1 MALQNGQNFRNYE
14 TLAGVAAFVHAAEQ
28 GGFAAAGRILGLS
41 GSAVGKA
48 VGRLEARLG
57 VRLLNRTTRKV
68 TLTGPGAEFFRRARN
83 ILAELDEAEQVLA
96 EQGGVP
102 RGRLKVSLPHNIGQL
117 LVPRLA
123 EFARRFPDVALDVQ
137 LEDRLVDMVGEA
149 IDVAL
154 RTGELTDSSLIASRI
169 GPQHFVICGTPDYFR
184 RMPQPET
191 PNDLAV
197 HRGVSFRVPTT
208 GQIYPWSF
216 CGEFAGAMA
225 TDSVT
230 FNNSDGVLAA
240 IRSGIGIGQLPV
252 ILARSCIAR
261 GDLVAVL
268 TDYMVP
274 RGSVWI
280 AWPSNRYRSLAQ
292 RAFVDFIRQQ
302 LPDTVFEP
310 IGKP

>member
-96 EQGGVP
+96 EQGGAP

-149 IDVAL
+149 IDVA
-154 RTGELTDSSLIASRI
+154 
-169 GPQHFVICGTPDYFR
+169 
-184 RMPQPET
+184 
-191 PNDLAV
+191 
-197 HRGVSFRVPTT
+197 
-208 GQIYPWSF
+208 
-216 CGEFAGAMA
+216 

-268 TDYMVP
+268 TDYMVS